1 MPRTR
6 NAERKPLSFSTTMR
20 NPDRIT
26 GFLDCLL
33 PYENMIL
40 TSDVINKIIK
50 KVLVNKLY
58 KTMYQTR
65 NPHYKDIYYNED
77 KNYTDDDLM
86 DIIEHSPQQHKEAGF
101 DYGWDSRFDTWY
113 KLPMEFGF
121 IYYEINKP
129 IHISNTGHM
138 LIDAYNEIPVNERKI
153 QNVMLNA
160 LIKYQT
166 NNPFRKNAN
175 SNAPLPLLLN
185 VIDLLKKDKK
195 ENNAGVSRHELSI
208 LICWNDNNAEALYNY
223 IKALRGSKKFNY
235 SDEFIYDRCLEIL
248 GAGATKR
255 NRFKM
260 NQICGEAVDEYIR
273 KMRSTGIISLRGNG
287 RFVDFNMIEADKV
300 RYIIDNYSE
309 YPVFTDKF
317 QYYEY
322 MGKIDNNVLE
332 IKQSTKIDL
341 TDVRKQTLYKYAKE
355 YSQEKIFEELQK
367 VCNKKESTDNILK
380 LINAPTRLEFLTAI
394 LLVQQF
400 EEFDINP
407 NYSVDDEGLP
417 TFTAPAG
424 VPDIECYY
432 NDFNATCEVTML
444 SSRDQWYNEG
454 QPVMRHLR
462 EFENKNKGKDCYCL
476 FIAPSIHQDT
486 LNTYFVSV
494 KYEYEGR
501 KQKIIPITIKQLTEI
516 LKTVVIFRTCNL
528 KFKHSYIK
536 QLYENIVEAA
546 INSSSNEWKA
556 EIPNILKT
564 WIKQMKQL
572 VA

>member
-20 NPDRIT
+20 NPDRIA

-50 KVLVNKLY
+50 KVLANKLY

-65 NPHYKDIYYNED
+65 NPRYKDIYYDED
-77 KNYTDDDLM
+77 KKYSDDDLI

-101 DYGWDSRFDTWY
+101 DFGWNSRFDTWY
-113 KLPMEFGF
+113 KLPKEFGF
-121 IYYEINKP
+121 VYYEMNQP
-129 IHISNTGHM
+129 IHLSNTGHM
-138 LIDAYNEIPVNERKI
+138 LIDAYNEIPVNARKI
-153 QNVMLNA
+153 QDVMLNA
-160 LIKYQT
+160 LMKYQT

-195 ENNAGVSRHELSI
+195 ENDAGISRQELSI
-208 LICWNDNNAEALYNY
+208 LICWNDNNAEALYKY
-223 IKALRGSKKFNY
+223 IKALRSEKGFNY

-248 GAGATKR
+248 GADDTKR

-287 RFVDFNMIEADKV
+287 RFIDFNMIEEDKI
-300 RYIIDNYSE
+300 RYVIDNYSE
-309 YPVFTDKF
+309 YPVFTDKS
-317 QYYEY
+317 QYYAY
-322 MGKIDNNVLE
+322 MGTIDNNVLE

-355 YSQEKIFEELQK
+355 YSKEKIFEELLK

-380 LINAPTRLEFLTAI
+380 FINAPTRLEFLTSI
-394 LLVQQF
+394 SLVQQF
-400 EEFDINP
+400 KGLDVNP

-417 TFTAPAG
+417 IFTAGGGIA
-424 VPDIECYY
+424 DIECFDSKY
-432 NDFNATCEVTML
+432 NSYFEVTLMCG
-444 SSRDQWYNEG
+444 RQDQVNNEIV
-454 QPVMRHLR
+454 PIRRHLKEALQKNPLSFSVFVAPVVHEDTVEVANLYKIR
-462 EFENKNKGKDCYCL
+462 ENLDILTFNINEFIEN
-476 FIAPSIHQDT
+476 I
-486 LNTYFVSV
+486 
-494 KYEYEGR
+494 
-501 KQKIIPITIKQLTEI
+501 KQKQ
-516 LKTVVIFRTCNL
+516 TVEEL
-528 KFKHSYIK
+528 
-536 QLYENIVEAA
+536 IV
-546 INSSSNEWKA
+546 N
-556 EIPNILKT
+556 T
-564 WIKQMKQL
+564 
-572 VA
+572 